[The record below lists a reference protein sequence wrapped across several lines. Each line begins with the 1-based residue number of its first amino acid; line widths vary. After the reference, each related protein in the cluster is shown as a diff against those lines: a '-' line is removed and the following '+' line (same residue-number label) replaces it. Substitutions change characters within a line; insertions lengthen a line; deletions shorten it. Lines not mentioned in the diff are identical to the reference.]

1 MFSPSDVIKVMK
13 ARISVYAKQA
23 LMSLIVA
30 GAVLGAASSVR
41 ADPVP
46 LGTWLEFRFN
56 AAGAFAGE
64 CNVNLCVPSISGNT
78 QFAPTPPWTFT
89 LGPGGGLFTIT
100 DAFAIGDAF
109 DVFDFGVLIG
119 STPSVAAGGG
129 CPSDPEPC
137 LADPTVSHAVF
148 SLTEG
153 NHSITIIARDSPFN
167 AGAAY
172 FRVDPVPEP
181 ATMILLG
188 TGLIGIAS
196 AVRQRRMKK

>member
-1 MFSPSDVIKVMK
+1 MFSPDLIKVMK
-13 ARISVYAKQA
+13 ARIRIYAKQA

-64 CNVNLCVPSISGNT
+64 CNVNLCVPSSAGNT
-78 QFAPTPPWTFT
+78 QFAPIPPWTFT

-109 DVFDFGVLIG
+109 DVFDFGVFIG
-119 STPSVAAGGG
+119 GTPSVLPLGS
-129 CPSDPEPC
+129 CDSDPVPC
-137 LADPTVSHAVF
+137 LADPQVSHAVF

-153 NHSITIIARDSPFN
+153 NHSITIIARDSPFL

-172 FRVDPVPEP
+172 FRIDPVPEP

-188 TGLIGIAS
+188 TGLIGVAG
-196 AVRQRRMKK
+196 AGRPRRMKK